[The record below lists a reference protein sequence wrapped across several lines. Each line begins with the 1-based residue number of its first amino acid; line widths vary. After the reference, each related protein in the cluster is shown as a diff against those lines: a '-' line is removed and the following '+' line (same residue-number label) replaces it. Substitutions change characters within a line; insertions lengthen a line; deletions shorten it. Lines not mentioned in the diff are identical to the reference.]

1 MQNREEGKR
10 TNTDR
15 INSKQPL
22 PQHNPNKSNAAKAAP
37 NTKRQLCSRTNNPQK
52 LSSVPPQKPDTNH
65 AKPKSNKRFKLSDIL
80 CGILPT
86 SVYNPKTKKLFGFF
100 TAEDLLLIA
109 LIFLFAD
116 NDEDSD
122 PTIIIALIYILISD
136 YIDLPELSL

>member
-10 TNTDR
+10 TNTER

-22 PQHNPNKSNAAKAAP
+22 PQHNPNNRNAAKTSQ
-37 NTKRQLCSRTNNPQK
+37 NTKRQLCSCTNNPQK
-52 LSSVPPQKPDTNH
+52 LSSVPPQKPDTNR
-65 AKPKSNKRFKLSDIL
+65 AKPKPDKRFKLSDIL

-100 TAEDLLLIA
+100 NAEDLLLVA
-109 LIFLFAD
+109 LIFLFAE

-122 PTIIIALIYILISD
+122 PAIIIALIYILISD
-136 YIDLPELSL
+136 YVDLPDLSL